1 MLEQSPTKQALTSA
15 GEARRQASPAA
26 VGRWVS
32 AKRSPERGHVFHAS
46 EAPGVEAIEPR
57 RAVALLP
64 ADLLHD
70 DEVIILLLR
79 PSILFVPLSC
89 MTSLAFIAL
98 IAFFLA
104 YLARWQPWIG
114 WTDTQAFALGIGLAA
129 LRLAWQVAE
138 WLTRIYVLTDRR
150 IVTRVGV
157 LRVSVFQCELR
168 RIQHTSVVT
177 RVRERVFGV
186 GSIGFATAGSDVFE
200 TFWVTLRQP
209 FAVHKIVVQAIKR
222 YGRGPGR

>member
-1 MLEQSPTKQALTSA
+1 MFEQSSTS
-15 GEARRQASPAA
+15 EAIASTGRDTRHAHCGDADHWSA
-26 VGRWVS
+26 VPS
-32 AKRSPERGHVFHAS
+32 LERGPVLHAS
-46 EAPGVEAIEPR
+46 DAPGVEAIEPR

-89 MTSLAFIAL
+89 VTSLAFIAL

-168 RIQHTSVVT
+168 RIQHTSVVA
-177 RVRERVFGV
+177 RVRERIFGL
-186 GSIGFATAGSDVFE
+186 GSIGFATSGSDVFE

-209 FAVHKIVVQAIKR
+209 FAVHKTVVEAIKR
-222 YGRGPGR
+222 YGKGNHR